1 MGGIQGPDWIGGRQK
16 AREPS
21 KGRGK
26 TNWWL
31 NRGMSAGAMADLRV
45 HTVEI

>member
-1 MGGIQGPDWIGGRQK
+1 MGGIQGPDRIGGRHK

-26 TNWWL
+26 PNWWL
-31 NRGMSAGAMADLRV
+31 NIVMSEGAV
-45 HTVEI
+45 WF